1 MPDSSGSLI
10 RRAATAACLT
20 LIVVARTYA
29 QSPAP
34 PPPSPDFLTRYDF
47 HLAANVLAIQNPRFS
62 WETHFGGD
70 LDLADWVTGRASM
83 LVDYQAVLGDQLR
96 PFDPNQ
102 SYYVLEASSSHRA
115 PGVEI
120 AGVFHHVSRHL
131 SDRDKEFPIAW
142 NIVGARALRRIE
154 VSGVTIDAYGGVGF
168 VAGHS
173 NVDYSWTADLDLAVR
188 LAITPRVVAFAHG
201 HGDLF
206 GVDGTVGNRGSQTG
220 GRVEAG
226 VRFNGRAGALEL
238 FAGFERRIDADPV
251 DFQTQRWG
259 IAGFRLVGR

>member
-1 MPDSSGSLI
+1 M

-47 HLAANVLAIQNPRFS
+47 HLAANALAIKDPRFS

-70 LDLADWVTGRASM
+70 LDLVDYVIGRASM
-83 LVDYQAVLGDQLR
+83 LVDYQAILGDQLR

-102 SYYVLEASSSHRA
+102 SYYVLETSSSYRT
-115 PGVEI
+115 PWVEI
-120 AGVFHHVSRHL
+120 AGVFHHVSRHF
-131 SDRDKEFPIAW
+131 SDRDKVFPIAW
-142 NIVGARALRRIE
+142 NIIGARALRRIDA
-154 VSGVTIDAYGGVGF
+154 SGVTVDTCGGVGLI
-168 VAGHS
+168 AGHS
-173 NVDYSWTADLDLAVR
+173 NVDYSWTADLDVAIRRAVS
-188 LAITPRVVAFAHG
+188 PRVGLFAQG
-201 HGDLF
+201 HGEMF
-206 GVDGTVGNRGSQTG
+206 GVDGTMGDRGSQTG
-220 GRVEAG
+220 GRVEVG

-251 DFQTQRWG
+251 DFLAQRWG
-259 IAGFRLVGR
+259 IAGFRLVSR

>member
-1 MPDSSGSLI
+1 MPDTPGSLM

-20 LIVVARTYA
+20 LIVATRTFA

-47 HLAANVLAIQNPRFS
+47 HLAANALAIQDPRFS

-70 LDLADWVTGRASM
+70 LDVVDYVRGRASM
-83 LVDYQAVLGDQLR
+83 LVDYQAILGDQLR

-102 SYYVLEASSSHRA
+102 SYYVLETSSSYRA
-115 PGVEI
+115 PWVEI

-131 SDRDKEFPIAW
+131 SDRQKDFPIAW
-142 NIVGARALRRIE
+142 NIFGVRALRRID
-154 VSGVTIDAYGGVGF
+154 VSGVTIDSYGGVGV

-173 NVDYSWTADLDLAVR
+173 NVDYSWTADLDLAIR
-188 LAITPRVVAFAHG
+188 RAITSRVGAFARG
-201 HGDLF
+201 HGDIF
-206 GVDGTVGNRGSQTG
+206 GVDGTGNRRTQTG

-226 VRFNGRAGALEL
+226 VRVNGRAGALEL
-238 FAGFERRIDADPV
+238 FAGFERRIDGDPL
-251 DFQTQRWG
+251 DFLAQRWG
-259 IAGFRLVGR
+259 IAGFRLVSR

>member
-1 MPDSSGSLI
+1 M

-20 LIVVARTYA
+20 LAVAARTYA

-34 PPPSPDFLTRYDF
+34 PPPSPDFLTRYNF
-47 HLAANVLAIQNPRFS
+47 HLAANTLTIKDPRFS

-70 LDLADWVTGRASM
+70 LDLVDFVTGRASM
-83 LVDYQAVLGDQLR
+83 LVDYQAILGDQLR

-102 SYYVLEASSSHRA
+102 SYYILEASSSYRT
-115 PGVEI
+115 PWVEI

-131 SDRDKEFPIAW
+131 SDRDKTFPIAW
-142 NIVGARALRRIE
+142 NVVGARALRRIE
-154 VSGVTIDAYGGVGF
+154 VSGTRIDTYGGVGV

-173 NVDYSWTADLDLAVR
+173 NVDYSWTADLDVAIRRAVSS
-188 LAITPRVVAFAHG
+188 RVGLFAHA
-201 HGDLF
+201 HAERF
-206 GVDGTVGNRGSQTG
+206 GVDGLVRVAEDGTPLTRGSQAG

-226 VRFNGRAGALEL
+226 VRFDGRAGALEL
-238 FAGFERRIDADPV
+238 FAGYERRIDAGPSG
-251 DFQTQRWG
+251 FLPARWG

>member
-1 MPDSSGSLI
+1 MPDTPGSLT

-20 LIVVARTYA
+20 LIVAARAYA

-34 PPPSPDFLTRYDF
+34 PPPAPDFLTRYDF
-47 HLAANVLAIQNPRFS
+47 HLAANVLAIDDPRFS

-70 LDLADWVTGRASM
+70 LDLVDYVVGRASM
-83 LVDYQAVLGDQLR
+83 LVDYQAILGDQLR

-102 SYYVLEASSSHRA
+102 SYYVLEASSSFRA

-131 SDRDKEFPIAW
+131 SDRDKTFPIAW
-142 NIVGARALRRIE
+142 NIIGARALRRLE
-154 VSGVTIDAYGGVGF
+154 VAGVRFDAYGGAGV

-173 NVDYSWTADLDLAVR
+173 NVDYSWTADLDLSIR
-188 LAITPRVVAFAHG
+188 RAITSRVEGFAHG
-201 HGDLF
+201 HGDVF
-206 GVDGTVGNRGSQTG
+206 GVDGSGNRGTQTG

-238 FAGFERRIDADPV
+238 FAGFERRIDADPL
-251 DFQTQRWG
+251 DFQAQRWA
-259 IAGFRLVGR
+259 IAGFRLVSR